1 MSGAGAHMA
10 EDVLRQPPAAHR
22 WGSGE
27 DLPRWDRSGCGPI
40 NAKCVFCLCNKSQLR
55 AG

>member
-1 MSGAGAHMA
+1 MTGAGAHMA

-27 DLPRWDRSGCGPI
+27 DLPRWDRSGYGPNI
-40 NAKCVFCLCNKSQLR
+40 AKYVCACATR
-55 AG
+55 AT